1 MKAVFNFQKLEAW
14 QKARQFVNLTYSV
27 SKKLP
32 KEELFGLTNQMRRS
46 AVSII
51 ANIAE
56 GTSRSSSKDQA
67 NFTTIAYGSLMETVT
82 HATVAFDQHFITAD
96 DFETLQ
102 NEAYSLAQVL
112 SALRRA
118 QLNR

>member
-1 MKAVFNFQKLEAW
+1 MKPIFNFQKLEAW
-14 QKARQFVNLTYSV
+14 QKARTFVSLTYSI

-32 KEELFGLTNQMRRS
+32 KEELFGLASQMRRS
-46 AVSII
+46 AVSVV

-56 GTSRSSSKDQA
+56 GTSRHSSKDQA
-67 NFTTIAYGSLMETVT
+67 NFTTMAYGSLMETVT
-82 HATVAFDQHFITAD
+82 HATVAFDQKFITEN

-102 NEAYSLAQVL
+102 IEAFRLAQVL

>member
-14 QKARQFVNLTYSV
+14 QKARHFVNLTYSV

-46 AVSII
+46 AASII

-56 GTSRSSSKDQA
+56 GTARYSPKDQA
-67 NFTTIAYGSLMETVT
+67 NFTTIAYGSLMETIT
-82 HATVAFDQHFITAD
+82 HATVAFDQHYITEN
-96 DFETLQ
+96 DFEQLQ
-102 NEAYSLAQVL
+102 QEAFSLAQVL
-112 SALRRA
+112 SALRKA